1 MNLADN
7 SLSYNKTR
15 GTRPGFVFFVT
26 ILAAI
31 AVVACKEV
39 SFRDPQPKGFRS
51 LQQVPAKMQGNY
63 LFKDKDGQVDTI
75 VITANSFY
83 AKSEPNKDR
92 YILSDTLIMKTYKGY
107 YFFSKRSGTVWYLRV
122 VKQQKNGDLAYL
134 AMNDEHFNDFL
145 VRLSRE
151 IKIDSADFGDGMVYQ
166 IDPTPKQ
173 LIDLIEKGYFV
184 EQAKWFKLK

>member
-184 EQAKWFKLK
+184 EQAKWLKLK